1 VASAAY
7 TSHLG
12 RFINSLCG
20 RLDATIGRNAEERA
34 LAEVILNSGQD
45 RLLLRLLRE
54 ETTLLIL
61 MVRVANQERRAEW
74 EELNNDA

>member
-1 VASAAY
+1 
-7 TSHLG
+7 
-12 RFINSLCG
+12 
-20 RLDATIGRNAEERA
+20 
-34 LAEVILNSGQD
+34 LNSGQD